1 MTTRNVLLGVVLLSI
16 GLVLGWAGR
25 GCGSSMSGGGGS
37 HSTDGHDGAS
47 TAEAHAVAWTCSMHP
62 QIRLPEPVPCPI
74 CGMDLIP
81 VDMSDGG
88 SDPGSIT
95 LSPTARKLASV
106 RTSTVRRAP
115 AEREVRLTGVL
126 RADET
131 REREIAAWISG
142 RVERLYV
149 DFTGGPVRKGQPL
162 LDLYSPELLSAQE
175 ELVQAVAARAASSQL
190 GGSGAQGG
198 SFSGNTAAVFARTEE
213 AAREK
218 LRLLGLSSGQIDDI
232 ARTGDARA
240 VVTIPAPLSGVVLA
254 KRVQLGQTVKA
265 GETLYQVADLSR
277 LWLELEAYESDLPW
291 IAKGDD
297 ILFETDAYPGETFQ
311 GVVSFVEPTA
321 SPATRTVRVRVE
333 IANADGR
340 LKPAMFARARVYS
353 RLQAD
358 DGEDPVVIPATAPL
372 LTGERAVVYVAD
384 PAEEGRFQARQVVL
398 GPKAGDVYVVA
409 DGLRAGEEVV
419 TRGAFKIDSAL
430 QIRAGDSMMGPSDM
444 APASSAPSGDAPGE
458 PMTRL
463 SMSTGFRSSMDTFFL
478 TYFEL
483 SEALSKDDPK
493 AAGDA
498 FRRMIDAARSTE
510 GDDLPASSYAE
521 WRDVRRELLRL
532 GTSLEDT
539 DVDALRTAFH
549 RASDLAIRLVNRFG
563 VAGADTVYTYHC
575 PMAFSNTGA
584 DWLQRRRGVENPYFG
599 ASMYRCGSET
609 AVEVRPT
616 AAQK

>member
-47 TAEAHAVAWTCSMHP
+47 TAEAHAVEWTCSMHP

-430 QIRAGDSMMGPSDM
+430 QIRAGDSMMSPSDM

-463 SMSTGFRSSMDTFFL
+463 SMSTGFRSSIDTFFL

>member
-1 MTTRNVLLGVVLLSI
+1 M
-16 GLVLGWAGR
+16 
-25 GCGSSMSGGGGS
+25 
-37 HSTDGHDGAS
+37 
-47 TAEAHAVAWTCSMHP
+47 
-62 QIRLPEPVPCPI
+62 
-74 CGMDLIP
+74 
-81 VDMSDGG
+81 
-88 SDPGSIT
+88 
-95 LSPTARKLASV
+95 
-106 RTSTVRRAP
+106 
-115 AEREVRLTGVL
+115 
-126 RADET
+126 
-131 REREIAAWISG
+131 
-142 RVERLYV
+142 
-149 DFTGGPVRKGQPL
+149 
-162 LDLYSPELLSAQE
+162 
-175 ELVQAVAARAASSQL
+175 
-190 GGSGAQGG
+190 
-198 SFSGNTAAVFARTEE
+198 
-213 AAREK
+213 
-218 LRLLGLSSGQIDDI
+218 
-232 ARTGDARA
+232 
-240 VVTIPAPLSGVVLA
+240 TIPAPLSGVVLA

-430 QIRAGDSMMGPSDM
+430 QIRAGDSMMSPSDM

-463 SMSTGFRSSMDTFFL
+463 SMSTGFRSSIDTFFL

>member
-25 GCGSSMSGGGGS
+25 GCGSSMSGSGGN
-37 HSTDGHDGAS
+37 HSIGGHDGAS
-47 TAEAHAVAWTCSMHP
+47 TAEAHAVEWTCSMHP

-463 SMSTGFRSSMDTFFL
+463 SMSTGFRSSIDTFFL

-609 AVEVRPT
+609 AVEARPT

>member
-47 TAEAHAVAWTCSMHP
+47 TAEAHAVEWTCSMHP

-463 SMSTGFRSSMDTFFL
+463 SMSTGFRSSIDTFFL

-609 AVEVRPT
+609 AVEARPT

>member
-25 GCGSSMSGGGGS
+25 GCGSSTSGGGGS

-47 TAEAHAVAWTCSMHP
+47 TAEAHAVEWTCSMHP

-463 SMSTGFRSSMDTFFL
+463 SMSTGFRSSIDTFFL

-609 AVEVRPT
+609 AVEARPT